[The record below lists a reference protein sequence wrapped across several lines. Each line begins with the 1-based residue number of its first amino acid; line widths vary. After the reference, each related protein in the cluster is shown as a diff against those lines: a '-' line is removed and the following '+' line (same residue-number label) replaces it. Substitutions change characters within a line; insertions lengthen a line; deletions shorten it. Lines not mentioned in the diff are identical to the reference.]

1 MTYDLRGYGA
11 RPLIRRLAH
20 SHRHELTP
28 DGQRLAVFFTKTYAR
43 IVHPPTRR
51 VTATRSLQAIRR
63 LTP

>member
-20 SHRHELTP
+20 SHRHELTS

-43 IVHPPTRR
+43 IVHPPL
-51 VTATRSLQAIRR
+51 AE
-63 LTP
+63 